1 MIPSDLRITS
11 RAIRRQ
17 PILAG
22 ISLLGLAVGM
32 ASFILIALFVREELR
47 FDRFHEHADRIV
59 RVTSHYEDETGIRS
73 FARSY
78 PAIGPAIS
86 NEFSEVVSAVR
97 LQRWTG
103 PVRYED
109 RRFNEQEMFMVD
121 PSFFEVFT
129 FPLVQGDPRDVFGGA
144 GSVAITES
152 TARRYF
158 GDADPLGKTLV
169 MADTVFLE
177 VMGVVSDPPPYSHI
191 RFSILMSMDLLRDR
205 WAVAGNDL
213 DATWTAGTFYTY
225 LLMSSPG
232 IQPDH
237 DGRLA
242 QFVERHVG
250 DQKVTGVQYS
260 LQFQPLTDIHLKS
273 DLRQEMGPN
282 GSQSTIIVFLFIAGL
297 VLVIS
302 VINFINFA
310 TAHPS
315 LRIASQILGINV
327 MYYTL
332 KYVRRRVRDE

>member
-1 MIPSDLRITS
+1 MFPADLKTTL

-17 PILAG
+17 PIQAG
-22 ISLLGLAVGM
+22 ISIFGLAVGM

-86 NEFSEVVSAVR
+86 TEFAEVASAVR

-103 PVRYED
+103 LVRYED
-109 RRFNEQEMFMVD
+109 RQFNEQEMFMVD

-129 FPLVQGDPRDVFGGA
+129 FPLVRGDPRDVFGSV
-144 GSVAITES
+144 GSVVITES

-158 GDADPLGKTLV
+158 READPLGKTLV

-177 VMGVVSDPPPYSHI
+177 VAGVVSDPPPYSHI
-191 RFSILMSMDLLRDR
+191 QFSMLMSMDLLRDR

-213 DATWTAGTFYTY
+213 DAAWTAGTFYTY

-232 IQPDH
+232 IQPGL

-250 DQKVTGVQYS
+250 DQEVTGVQYS
-260 LQFQPLTDIHLKS
+260 LQFQPQRAIPS
-273 DLRQEMGPN
+273 RA
-282 GSQSTIIVFLFIAGL
+282 STTSSVAESRHKRN
-297 VLVIS
+297 VI
-302 VINFINFA
+302 
-310 TAHPS
+310 
-315 LRIASQILGINV
+315 
-327 MYYTL
+327 YT
-332 KYVRRRVRDE
+332 